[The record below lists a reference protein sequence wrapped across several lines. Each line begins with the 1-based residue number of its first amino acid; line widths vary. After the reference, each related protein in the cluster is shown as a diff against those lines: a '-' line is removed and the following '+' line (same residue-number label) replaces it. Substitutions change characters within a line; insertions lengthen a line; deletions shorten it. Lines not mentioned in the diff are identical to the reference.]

1 MAETNTNTN
10 TFNVGNNNNLQ
21 FQESPSYP
29 GSWQQILA
37 TNIGEYCYIDF
48 LIGTQNLVRRE
59 GILYNVGVSFVVL
72 YDPRG
77 QSYEVC
83 DLYSIK
89 FVTFPV
95 PGTINV
101 ARGNKRRV

>member
-1 MAETNTNTN
+1 MPEINANGSS
-10 TFNVGNNNNLQ
+10 FNVGNNDNQQ

-37 TNIGEYCYIDF
+37 SNIGEYCYIDF

-72 YDPRG
+72 YDPRA
-77 QSYEVC
+77 QAYEVC

-95 PGTINV
+95 PGSIQAGKNL
-101 ARGNKRRV
+101 KRKI